1 MVQDLSQM
9 QAKLTAWIQTK
20 MPKARNLSIS
30 DLQKPGMGLSSETY
44 LFNMSWDE
52 ARQSKF
58 IGVVL
63 RAAPRGR
70 TAHPKYDLGLQF
82 RIMKTLKD
90 NTDVPVA
97 EMLWLE
103 EDPSVIGVP
112 FFLMKRLEGDVP
124 QDYPSYHGTGMYFDA
139 TPEIRRRMW
148 WGSLEAMVKV
158 HKVDWKRLG
167 LGFVGA
173 PGPGTDPVDQQLAYW
188 ERYLNWVK
196 DHPEETHPIM
206 EATLAWLKENH
217 YEPDHVAL
225 CWGDARIG
233 NTLYSR
239 PDRNVLAVMD
249 WEMAF
254 IGDPESD
261 LAWFFILDKALS
273 KGYGLPPLEGTP
285 TQEEIV
291 RRYEELMGWK
301 VKNLFYNEVMATF
314 RYGLTLIASMKKM
327 RDRGIPIPDE
337 MILNNFGTQHL
348 SKLLHLPS
356 PGPDTYAEEKV
367 DINQLT
373 VTVQFHFTG
382 PSGYDWYLLS
392 QKGNVSR
399 HLGCVENPD
408 CTIKASIEDWRAIQ
422 SGQLNRLE
430 AWSTGKLVTEGD
442 HGLLSLL
449 EDAIAK
455 YSSAE

>member
-30 DLQKPGMGLSSETY
+30 DMQKPGMGLSSETY
-44 LFNMSWDE
+44 LFNMSRDE
-52 ARQSKF
+52 ARQSKS

-82 RIMKTLKD
+82 RVMKTLKD

-173 PGPGTDPVDQQLAYW
+173 PRPGTDPVDQQLAYW

-206 EATLAWLKENH
+206 EATLAWLKENR
-217 YEPDHVAL
+217 YEPEHVAL

-239 PDRNVLAVMD
+239 PDRNVLAIMD

-261 LAWFFILDKALS
+261 LAWFFVLDKGLS

-337 MILNNFGTQHL
+337 MILNNFSTQHL
-348 SKLLHLPS
+348 SRLLGLPS
-356 PGPDTYAEEKV
+356 PGPDPYAEEKV

-382 PSGYDWYLLS
+382 PSEYDWYLVS
-392 QKGNVSR
+392 DKGSISR
-399 HLGCVENPD
+399 HLGRVENPS
-408 CTIKASIEDWRAIQ
+408 CTIKASLEDWRAIQ

-430 AWSTGKLVTEGD
+430 AWSTGRLVTEGD

-449 EDAIAK
+449 EDAVAK

>member
-1 MVQDLSQM
+1 MVQDLSEM
-9 QAKLTAWIQTK
+9 QARLTAWIQTK
-20 MPKARNLSIS
+20 MPKARNLSVS
-30 DLQKPGMGLSSETY
+30 DLEKPGMGLSSETY
-44 LFNMSWDE
+44 LFNMSWKE
-52 ARQSKF
+52 ARKSKTM
-58 IGVVL
+58 GVVL

-82 RIMKTLKD
+82 HIMETLRD

-103 EDPSVIGVP
+103 ESPSVIGVP
-112 FFLMKRLEGDVP
+112 FFLMKKLEGDVP

-139 TPEIRRRMW
+139 TPQMRRKMW

-158 HKVDWKRLG
+158 HKADWKRLG
-167 LGFVGA
+167 LGIVGA

-188 ERYLNWVK
+188 ERYLNWTK
-196 DHPEETHPIM
+196 DRPEETYPTI
-206 EATLAWLKENH
+206 EATLGWLKANR
-217 YEPDHVAL
+217 YAPVHVTF

-261 LAWFFILDKALS
+261 LAWFFVLDKALS

-285 TQEEIV
+285 TQEDIV

-337 MILNNFGTQHL
+337 MLLNNFGTQHL
-348 SKLLHLPS
+348 SKLLGLPS
-356 PGPDTYAEEKV
+356 PGPDPYAEEKV

-392 QKGNVSR
+392 DKGNVSR
-399 HLGCVENPD
+399 HLGCVENPN
-408 CTIKASIEDWRAIQ
+408 CTIKVSTEDWRAIQ

-430 AWSTGKLVTEGD
+430 AWSTGRFVTEGD

-455 YSSAE
+455 YSSEE